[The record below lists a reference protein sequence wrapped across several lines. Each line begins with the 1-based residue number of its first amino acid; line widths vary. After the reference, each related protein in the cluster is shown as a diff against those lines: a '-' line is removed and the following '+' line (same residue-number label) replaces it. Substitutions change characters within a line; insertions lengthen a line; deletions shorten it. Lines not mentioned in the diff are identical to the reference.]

1 MISGYQRRLKR
12 FNGVFMEVQARN
24 EADMQVVSVMGS
36 RIDAAVALAFKDAMR
51 GATLDGPETV
61 VLDLRQVDFIDSS
74 GLGAIVATM
83 KHLAPART
91 LVLAGLSPAVDKVFK
106 LTRMDSVFSVFASL
120 DEALQAQSA

>member
-1 MISGYQRRLKR
+1 
-12 FNGVFMEVQARN
+12 
-24 EADMQVVSVMGS
+24 MQVVSVMEG

-51 GATLDGPETV
+51 KATTDGPETV
-61 VLDLRQVDFIDSS
+61 VLDLQKVDFIDSS

-83 KHLAPART
+83 KHLAPARR

-120 DEALQAQSA
+120 DEALQVEGT